1 MRGRVGV
8 VGASGVFLAHIVLG
22 HLQVEQRRAR
32 PHGFA
37 DLQVVLLSGE
47 ARRTLVVWRQHFD
60 VHRGNG
66 RPAAGG
72 QRRGENVSRQTGET
86 PLRWMERTQSRVTVR
101 TWRRMWRQERAEG
114 QEKKVGTTV
123 SGRVDCLLLGLRAV
137 GWVSSEQ
144 CSPNRWEHRVPQR
157 QCEGRGGGTNL

>member
-1 MRGRVGV
+1 M
-8 VGASGVFLAHIVLG
+8 FLADIVLG
-22 HLQVEQRRAR
+22 HLQVEQRRPR

-37 DLQVVLLSGE
+37 DLQIVLLSGE

-86 PLRWMERTQSRVTVR
+86 LLRWMERRQSRVTVR
-101 TWRRMWRQERAEG
+101 SWRRMWGQERAEG
-114 QEKKVGTTV
+114 QEKEVGTTV
-123 SGRVDCLLLGLRAV
+123 S
-137 GWVSSEQ
+137 
-144 CSPNRWEHRVPQR
+144 
-157 QCEGRGGGTNL
+157 EGSTVYCWG